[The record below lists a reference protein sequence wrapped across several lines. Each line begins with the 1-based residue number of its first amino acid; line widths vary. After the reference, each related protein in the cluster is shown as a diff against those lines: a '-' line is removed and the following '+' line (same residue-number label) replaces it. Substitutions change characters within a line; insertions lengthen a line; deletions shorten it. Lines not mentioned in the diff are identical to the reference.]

1 MKIDL
6 EKTQMQKHQH
16 TAQQLLD
23 YSVSLKQ
30 LFQDQWFYLWTITP
44 DNLFVVDS
52 DNKQLLIADGLLK
65 VDFKENPVSLI
76 QFSTSYSEISVQKL
90 ADFVANE
97 ISFLI
102 RDLKIQHSLFLKT
115 KVQLFR
121 QLLVEEVF
129 KWVDGENRIER
140 YLYNLNLNDAQ
151 AIDQIMMD
159 AGYYDVA
166 HLTAFASSG
175 TTIPLSVELNF
186 KHLSLVNSILG
197 ANFLAIKPLMRVF
210 DQLCFSAA
218 SFIPT
223 SIYRII
229 EMTFHDHFTLAQ
241 VIEHQTDFTLL
252 LNHAKE
258 QPQVLAFASWI
269 KRGYWQYSDI
279 FSKKNFT
286 TAHTPY
292 WNEQINPQFP
302 LFYFNRTVNWLFK
315 QDKHVIDW
323 VAKRIDQINVRVAV
337 TALSFVDTSQI
348 HPHILVLT
356 LKYFKSIVGRLF
368 IQACLDTAEKKA
380 WFLLENSS
388 DESTQTHVKHPY
400 VLRDVV
406 PHASNKTEI
415 NTSVLYLEEWL
426 HLLYLQAKD
435 DQRIAKHVY
444 KNLSRVMQAYAL
456 FIQRLIDHL
465 PNELIEFIEPHT
477 QEHPQFLSLLQKH
490 QLEIGQF
497 RKIFKHPVLQFNR
510 NTSVFDSYVADY
522 LLDYFHQSQILAKN
536 VTWSGLYQQA
546 VRWHQQIHY
555 QDTLSKLRLRL
566 HIDTW
571 RRVSPQEIMFTER
584 WKFIEL
590 NSLEQIIHEST
601 SYKHCLALSYTER
614 IAEGEYVAFHMSSLE
629 DEDIHLTL
637 GCYFKFDQL
646 HFDQLRLP
654 NNEHASKNIV
664 QDAIKFIQQV
674 NQHLIWDFKAPKVE

>member
-1 MKIDL
+1 MEIDL
-6 EKTQMQKHQH
+6 EKRLMQKHQQ

-30 LFQDQWFYLWTITP
+30 LFQDQWFYLWTLTP

-52 DNKQLLIADGLLK
+52 DHQQLLIADGLLK
-65 VDFKENPVSLI
+65 VEFKQSPAGLI
-76 QFSTSYSEISVQKL
+76 QFSTSHPEISVQKL

-102 RDLKIQHSLFLKT
+102 RDLKAQHSLFLKT

-129 KWVDGENRIER
+129 KWVDGENRIEH
-140 YLYNLNLNDAQ
+140 YLYNLNLHDAQ
-151 AIDQIMMD
+151 ALDQIMMD
-159 AGYYDVA
+159 AGYYEVA
-166 HLTAFASSG
+166 HLTAFAASG

-197 ANFLAIKPLMRVF
+197 ANFLTIQPLMLAY
-210 DQLCFSAA
+210 DQLCFSAE
-218 SFIPT
+218 SFIPAPV
-223 SIYRII
+223 YRII
-229 EMTFHDHFTLAQ
+229 ETTFHDHFTLAQ
-241 VIEHQTDFTLL
+241 VIEHQTEFNLL

-258 QPQVLAFASWI
+258 QPQVLVFASWI

-286 TAHTPY
+286 TANSPY
-292 WNEQINPQFP
+292 WDEQISSRFP

-315 QDKHVIDW
+315 QDKLVIDW

-348 HPHILVLT
+348 HPHILVLS
-356 LKYFKSIVGRLF
+356 LKYFKSIAGRLF
-368 IQACLDTAEKKA
+368 VQACHDAADKNA

-388 DESTQTHVKHPY
+388 DESTQSTVKHPY
-400 VLRDVV
+400 VLRDTV
-406 PHASNKTEI
+406 ANTSNKTEI
-415 NTSVLYLEEWL
+415 SASVLYLEEWL
-426 HLLYLQAKD
+426 HLLYLQAKN
-435 DQRIAKHVY
+435 DQRVAKHVY

-456 FIQRLIDHL
+456 FMQRLIDGL
-465 PNELIEFIEPHT
+465 PNELIGFIEPHT
-477 QEHPQFLSLLQKH
+477 QEHPQFLAILQKH
-490 QLEIGQF
+490 QFEKEKF

-522 LLDYFHQSQILAKN
+522 LLDYFHQPQTLPKN
-536 VTWSGLYQQA
+536 ITWSGLYQQA

-566 HIDTW
+566 DIETW

-614 IAEGEYVAFHMSSLE
+614 IAEGEYVAFHMSSLD

-637 GCYFKFDQL
+637 GCYFKFEQL

-654 NNEHASKNIV
+654 NNEHASKDIV
-664 QDAIKFIQQV
+664 QDAKLFIQQV
-674 NQHLIWDFKAPKVE
+674 NQHLIWDFKARKVE